1 MEKLTFQQL
10 NILCDLNADKKYV
23 RDCLQVLRHE
33 DCIFE
38 NGIIMPRD
46 HIASL
51 YSFRFNSA
59 KDAGNLKEDYLLD
72 FKNCVDELN
81 KSESD
86 LLGITSVYGDN
97 ISFLIFF
104 EPDSKT
110 ILGLLKSKSPS
121 GIKSIEQNATDTIN
135 RGFSSNAE
143 KYSKGAFVRDW
154 K

>member
-1 MEKLTFQQL
+1 MENLTFQEL

-23 RDCLQVLRHE
+23 RDCLQVLRNE

-38 NGIIMPRD
+38 KGIIMPRD

-51 YSFRFNSA
+51 YSFRFNNA
-59 KDAGNLKEDYLLD
+59 KDAGNLNEDYLMD
-72 FKNCVDELN
+72 YKNCVDELN

-86 LLGITSVYGDN
+86 FLGITSVYGDN

-104 EPDSKT
+104 EWDSKT
-110 ILGLLKSKSPS
+110 ILGLLKSRNLSD
-121 GIKSIEQNATDTIN
+121 IKSIEQNAADTKD
-135 RGFSSNAE
+135 RGFSSSAE
-143 KYSKGAFVRDW
+143 KYSNGTFVRDW